1 MPVKSRLSRRL
12 FDREGG
18 VLYLPHMSLSTTR
31 DLWFLVASICLV
43 GVSGFVMWALY
54 ELAHLGR
61 QTNELV
67 QETRKKLSLLEGAVD
82 GLTAQ
87 ISSVS
92 TMVGSVSSLVTGLFG
107 FFQRPS
113 RRRSLQDEVRRLR
126 DELDELEEDV

>member
-1 MPVKSRLSRRL
+1 M
-12 FDREGG
+12 
-18 VLYLPHMSLSTTR
+18 LYSPHMSLSTTR
-31 DLWFLVASICLV
+31 DIWFLVASICLV

-82 GLTAQ
+82 GLTSQ

-92 TMVGSVSSLVTGLFG
+92 AMVGSVSSLVTGIFG
-107 FFQRPS
+107 LFQRPN

-126 DELDELEEDV
+126 DELDELEDGV

>member
-1 MPVKSRLSRRL
+1 M
-12 FDREGG
+12 
-18 VLYLPHMSLSTTR
+18 LYFTHMSLSTTR
-31 DLWFLVASICLV
+31 DIWFLVASICLV

-92 TMVGSVSSLVTGLFG
+92 SMVGSVSSLVTGLFG
-107 FFQRPS
+107 FFQRPN

-126 DELDELEEDV
+126 DELDELEDDV